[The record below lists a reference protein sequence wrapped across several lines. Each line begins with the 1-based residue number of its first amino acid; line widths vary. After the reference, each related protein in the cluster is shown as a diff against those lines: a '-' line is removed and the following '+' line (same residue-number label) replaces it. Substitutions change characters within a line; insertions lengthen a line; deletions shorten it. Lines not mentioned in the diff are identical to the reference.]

1 MARKF
6 TGTEFHGVIDEGRT
20 GRIIARAALRR
31 TLGNPKKRMADLTA
45 FAFDLYARGYQQGAE
60 AFRGRIQNSVAA
72 LDYGGGYYVAP
83 TVETEDGQRRADN
96 PDTVLATPCD
106 GAVGSKQHFPEAYTV
121 DRHRG
126 YTDPEAGSFPS
137 S

>member
-1 MARKF
+1 MAR
-6 TGTEFHGVIDEGRT
+6 VD
-20 GRIIARAALRR
+20 RIIRR
-31 TLGNPKKRMADLTA
+31 GGIKNQLAVINETAYRM
-45 FAFDLYARGYQQGAE
+45 FQRGIEVGRQEEKNAQQK
-60 AFRGRIQNSVAA
+60 VAI
-72 LDYGGGYYVAP
+72 
-83 TVETEDGQRRADN
+83 EDGQRRADN
-96 PDTVLATPCD
+96 PDTVFAAPCD